1 MVVKRSKAIGK
12 FGEVRNV
19 LPGIFA
25 NGPFFLRI
33 AVYFSLFL
41 FSLSSATQ
49 AQELNY
55 VNLTTRDGL
64 PSNTV
69 YASLQ
74 DRKGDMWFATELGL
88 SRYNGFNFENF
99 RLNEGLTDLE
109 ILKIFHDS
117 RGRVWLV
124 MSNGTLSYLKDG
136 VFFHAGNQPFLNSL
150 KVSSFFNGFLEQG
163 DGSLWF
169 TSMDDGIF
177 RLSREGTVSRLQPL
191 TDMPGR
197 FVYPGIWKDE
207 KGDVRVCTDAG
218 IVNLSINP
226 GLAEVPMQ
234 FGIDEIRF
242 SKQLR
247 NGDVILG
254 IGRKI
259 LICHP
264 PSGKFRE
271 IGSEA
276 GYDDYMI
283 TNIAETAEGHLWIS
297 AINGLHFFRKGLL
310 KKEAHMVFLK
320 GKTLSG
326 LQFDRQG
333 NLWVSTLNNGVFLAS
348 DMESL
353 RLNHRSGIPEIPVTA
368 LFRHRGKLFWG
379 NDRGDVG
386 IIQHMRSRMLKTITD
401 KSPFGRGRVREF
413 VQAPD
418 KPEEVWAATENGLL
432 AYGKDG
438 LLAYFGSP
446 SKCLAFSGNDAYL
459 GNAKSCIR
467 IKTPLLRI
475 KGKYLLFGLKKENRS
490 SIETNQL
497 FRQMWN
503 SFENLLPAT
512 RVYKVAADP
521 PGTIWMATHSGL
533 FSLNGASTTYY
544 KEKHEEL
551 GLPFQ
556 SLALFG
562 SEVQA
567 LGSNGR
573 GLLLFE
579 NGKRTWITEKTGL
592 YSSNIRNLRTQGN
605 DSLWVCTTR
614 GLNLIV
620 RNSNNRRYMVEKWKL
635 PQSAAADEDVFDVDF
650 HNDTL
655 WTACGKTIQCIPSP
669 EILKEQPK
677 YYPEAELLQ
686 VNGKQVPAEPDAKI
700 LHAEPG
706 ALIRIFLRYP
716 DYRLPLR
723 RNFQYRLFPDTN
735 WKELAGNVLTEKIP
749 EAGSF
754 ILQIRNPVD
763 DTGNASINLLEIESG
778 SLLQRFRQA
787 SGNMPQNLILFLL
800 PPLLLL
806 LSWFLYF
813 RQLRKSNFPEDD
825 DFFVRLTTVY
835 QSSMATTEYDPQA
848 SEKWLLLRGLLRNT
862 GRTHTFKTE
871 IEICRAYAD
880 FLQVCHPGFQLSFE
894 AEASLNQLSVKTHC
908 ILDFLLKQQAPFQN
922 ESARFICWIEKKEK
936 NFPLSLVRDT
946 GDQHQEIAAMQLP
959 LANDKVFSALLR
971 RLRRL
976 FP

>member
-1 MVVKRSKAIGK
+1 MR
-12 FGEVRNV
+12 
-19 LPGIFA
+19 
-25 NGPFFLRI
+25 
-33 AVYFSLFL
+33 L
-41 FSLSSATQ
+41 FSLLLVFISRFCSTQ

-55 VNLTTRDGL
+55 VNLSTRDGL
-64 PSNTV
+64 PSNTI

-74 DRKGDMWFATELGL
+74 DRRGDMWFATELGL
-88 SRYNGFNFENF
+88 SRFNGFTFENF
-99 RLNEGLTDLE
+99 RLKDGLTDLE

-117 RGRVWLV
+117 RGRIWLV

-136 VFFHAGNQPFLNSL
+136 AFFHASNQPFLSSL
-150 KVSSFFNGFLEQG
+150 KVSTFFNGFLEHG

-169 TSMDDGIF
+169 TSMDDGVF
-177 RLSREGTVSRLQPL
+177 RLNREGTVTRLQPL

-218 IVNLSINP
+218 IVNLSRNP
-226 GLAEVPMQ
+226 GVAEVPMQ
-234 FGIDEIRF
+234 FGIDEIRI
-242 SKQLR
+242 SKRLR
-247 NGDVILG
+247 NGDVLLG

-310 KKEAHMVFLK
+310 KKEAHMVFLR
-320 GKTLSG
+320 GNTLSG

-348 DMESL
+348 DLESL
-353 RLNHRSGIPEIPVTA
+353 RLDHRSGIPEVPVTA
-368 LFRHRGKLFWG
+368 LFRHRDKLFWG

-386 IIQHMRSRMLKTITD
+386 FIQHMQCSRLKTITD

-413 VQAPD
+413 VQAHD

-432 AYGKDG
+432 AYNKDG

-459 GNAKSCIR
+459 GNARSCIR
-467 IKTPLLRI
+467 IKTSLLRI
-475 KGKYLLFGLKKENRS
+475 KGKNLLLGLKKENRS
-490 SIETNQL
+490 SYETRQL
-497 FRQMWN
+497 FRQMWS

-521 PGTIWMATHSGL
+521 SGTIWMATHSGL
-533 FSLNGASTTYY
+533 FSLKGSTTAYH

-562 SEVQA
+562 PAVQA

-579 NGKRTWITEKTGL
+579 NDKKTWITEKTGL

-620 RNSNNRRYMVEKWKL
+620 RNSKNKRYMVEKWKL
-635 PQSAAADEDVFDVDF
+635 PQSTAAEEDVFDVDF
-650 HNDTL
+650 KKDTL
-655 WTACGKTIQCIPSP
+655 WAACGKTIQCIPSP

-686 VNGKQVPAEPDAKI
+686 VNGKQITAEPDAKI
-700 LHAEPG
+700 LQAEPG
-706 ALIRIFLRYP
+706 SMIRICLRYP
-716 DYRLPLR
+716 NYRLPMN

-735 WKELAGNVLTEKIP
+735 WRELAVNVLMEKIP
-749 EAGSF
+749 EPGSF
-754 ILQIRNPVD
+754 ILQIRNPAD
-763 DTGNASINLLEIESG
+763 DAGNASINFLEIESG
-778 SLLQRFRQA
+778 SLLQRLRQA

-813 RQLRKSNFPEDD
+813 RQHRKSNFPEDD
-825 DFFVRLTTVY
+825 DFFVRLTSVY
-835 QSSMATTEYDPQA
+835 QSGMAAAAYHPQA

-862 GRTHTFKTE
+862 GRTHTFETE

-880 FLQVCHPGFQLSFE
+880 FLQVCHPGFQLAFE
-894 AEASLNQLSVKTHC
+894 AEASQNQLPVKTHC
-908 ILDFLLKQQAPFQN
+908 MLDFLLKQLAPLKN
-922 ESARFICWIEKKEK
+922 ESARFVCRIEKKEK
-936 NFPLSLVRDT
+936 NFHLSLVHDS
-946 GDQHQEIAAMQLP
+946 GGQQQEIAAMQLP
-959 LANDKVFSALLR
+959 LANDAVFGLLIR
-971 RLRRL
+971 RLMRL